1 MATSPHPGNDYFVGP
16 TGEIQRQANP
26 VLAEGLLLAGWKGPY
41 TWATAKKIASGGNNY
56 QKAAAAAG
64 SAVSGITEV
73 GAVIK
78 AAFLALT
85 DVAMWRSL
93 GAIVL
98 GVVLMLTGLRLW
110 LGKPLLP
117 RPPPVIPVPV

>member
-1 MATSPHPGNDYFVGP
+1 MAANPHPGNDYYVGP

-56 QKAAAAAG
+56 QKAASG
-64 SAVSGITEV
+64 VTSAVSGITEV
-73 GAVIK
+73 GAVAK

-85 DVAMWRSL
+85 DAGMWRSL
-93 GAIVL
+93 GAIIL
-98 GVVLMLTGLRLW
+98 GLALMFAGLRLW

-117 RPPPVIPVPV
+117 KPPPVIPVPV